1 MAASWVAADDGSEDG
16 PAVMLTILLDGVAYG
31 MLLFVLASGLSVT
44 LGLMNFINLAHGVFA
59 MIGGYVTALMMNRA
73 GVPFL
78 VTLPAAF
85 LVPAIL
91 GVALERTLYRRL
103 YGASPLDQVLF
114 TIGLVLMAMPVA
126 DYLLGDEPQQIHLP
140 AWLNGRLEFGGVGIG
155 VYRLFIIAVCGLIA
169 AILQVFL
176 VKTRFGAQ
184 LRAAVDDARVAA
196 GLGVNVDRI
205 FAVAFATGSG
215 LAGLGGA
222 LAADVV
228 GGVDPSFP
236 VKFLVTFLI
245 VVTIGGSNGIIGAL
259 CGSLMLGVLDVAGN
273 YYVPS
278 IGAFIIYA
286 VMIATLIVRPQGL
299 FARGD
304 GR

>member
-1 MAASWVAADDGSEDG
+1 MYS
-16 PAVMLTILLDGVAYG
+16 MLTILLDGVAYG
-31 MLLFVLASGLSVT
+31 MLLFVLACGLSVT
-44 LGLMNFINLAHGVFA
+44 LGLINFINLAHGVFA
-59 MIGGYVTALMMNRA
+59 MVGGYVTALAMNRL

-78 VTLPAAF
+78 LTLPAAF
-85 LVPAIL
+85 LIPAIL
-91 GVALERTLYRRL
+91 GVALERTMYRRL

-114 TIGLVLMAMPVA
+114 TIGLVLMAMPIA
-126 DYLLGDEPQQIHLP
+126 DALIGHEAQQVHLP
-140 AWLNGRLEFGGVGIG
+140 AWLNGRIETHGVGIS
-155 VYRLFIIAVCGLIA
+155 VYRLLIIALCGLIA
-169 AILQVFL
+169 AALQVFL

-184 LRAAVDDARVAA
+184 LRAAVDDPRVAR
-196 GLGVNVDRI
+196 GLGIDVDRL
-205 FAVAFATGSG
+205 FAVAFAVGSG

-245 VVTIGGSNGIIGAL
+245 VAVIGGSNGIMGAL
-259 CGSLMLGVLDVAGN
+259 FGSLLLGVLDVAGK

-278 IGAFIIYA
+278 IGAFIIYG
-286 VMIATLIVRPQGL
+286 VMVVTLIVRPQGL

-304 GR
+304 G

>member
-1 MAASWVAADDGSEDG
+1 
-16 PAVMLTILLDGVAYG
+16 MLTILFDGVAYG

-44 LGLMNFINLAHGVFA
+44 LGLMNFINLAHGAFA
-59 MIGGYVTALMMNRA
+59 MVGGYVTALMMDA
-73 GVPFL
+73 
-78 VTLPAAF
+78 PARPSSSRCRWRSSCRRSSASS
-85 LVPAIL
+85 
-91 GVALERTLYRRL
+91 LERTLYRRL

-114 TIGLVLMAMPVA
+114 TIGLVLMAMPIA
-126 DYLLGDEPQQIHLP
+126 NFLLGDEPRQVNLP
-140 AWLNGRLEFGGVGIG
+140 RVALRQLRIPRRRHRPLSPVHRRRL
-155 VYRLFIIAVCGLIA
+155 RRDRRRA
-169 AILQVFL
+169 AALSRR
-176 VKTRFGAQ
+176 TRFGAQ
-184 LRAAVDDARVAA
+184 LRAAVDDARVAN
-196 GLGVNVDRI
+196 GLGINVDRI
-205 FAVAFATGSG
+205 FAVAFAVGSG

-228 GGVDPSFP
+228 GGIDPSFP

-245 VVTIGGSNGIIGAL
+245 VVTVGGSNGILGAL
-259 CGSLMLGVLDVAGN
+259 FGALLLGVLDVAGK

-286 VMIATLIVRPQGL
+286 VMVVTLIVRPQGL